1 MQIQK
6 DFLWTLRLIILYW
19 GDDSK
24 SCDINQQTQQ
34 VLIIIWRLFTINPVS
49 NVVNPNP
56 ENISRMARTYDQ
68 IDRWQTYQ
76 EEKLRIQRATLKT
89 DIEREIFD
97 LKQEFKNP
105 KDNASRIS
113 EEEYESRMEELVQRQ
128 RSEMYICFY
137 VVGRVNSFDCN
148 ENVFDLY

>member
-1 MQIQK
+1 M
-6 DFLWTLRLIILYW
+6 
-19 GDDSK
+19 
-24 SCDINQQTQQ
+24 
-34 VLIIIWRLFTINPVS
+34 S

-56 ENISRMARTYDQ
+56 ENISRMARSYDQ
-68 IDRWQTYQ
+68 IDKWQTYQ

-105 KDNASRIS
+105 KDNSSRIS

-128 RSEMYICFY
+128 RSEMYRCLY
-137 VVGRVNSFDCN
+137 VGGRVNSFDCN
-148 ENVFDLY
+148 ENVLDFY